1 METVGVTYR
10 MVGVAG
16 SGRKKKRM
24 KRGKFGILV
33 WKPRSEKRKKDKK
46 QTKQTSSVLNVVITR

>member
-33 WKPRSEKRKKDKK
+33 WKPRSEKRKQDKK
-46 QTKQTSSVLNVVITR
+46 QTKQTIVY